1 MSIEIDLDVE
11 GIEQFQAKLRSLDS
25 AVQKHVHR
33 KLVSLGAD
41 IAAEAR
47 RLAPM
52 RTGRLRS
59 SIFSRVREWMLKV
72 GATAP
77 YTWFVEFGTRY
88 MQARKFLWRALQR
101 YLPLLNNIIGEA
113 VGQAIEEARRT

>member
-1 MSIEIDLDVE
+1 MAFEVQLDVKGVKE
-11 GIEQFQAKLRSLDS
+11 FQAKMRSLDS
-25 AVQKHVHR
+25 AMQKHVHR

-41 IAAEAR
+41 VAAEAR

-59 SIFSRVREWMLKV
+59 NIFSRVREWMLVV

-77 YTWFVEFGTRY
+77 YALFVEFGTRY
-88 MQARKFLWRALQR
+88 MQARKFLWRAIQR
-101 YLPLLNNIIGEA
+101 YLPQLGSIMGEA
-113 VGQAIEEARRT
+113 VRHAIGEARRT

>member
-1 MSIEIDLDVE
+1 MSMEIQLDVK
-11 GIEQFQAKLRSLDS
+11 GIEKFQAKMRSLDS
-25 AVQKHVHR
+25 AMQKHVHR

-41 IAAEAR
+41 IASEAR

-59 SIFSRVREWMLKV
+59 SIFSRVREWMLEV

-77 YTWFVEFGTRY
+77 YAWFVEFGTRY
-88 MQARKFLWRALQR
+88 MQARRFLWRAIQR
-101 YLPLLNNIIGEA
+101 YVPELKGIISEA
-113 VGQAIEEARRT
+113 IRYAIEEARRT

>member
-1 MSIEIDLDVE
+1 MAFEVQLDVKGVKE
-11 GIEQFQAKLRSLDS
+11 FQAKMRSLDS
-25 AVQKHVHR
+25 AMQRHVHR

-41 IAAEAR
+41 IATEAR

-59 SIFSRVREWMLKV
+59 SIFSRVRQWMLVV

-77 YTWFVEFGTRY
+77 YAWFVEFGTRY
-88 MQARKFLWRALQR
+88 MEPRKFLWRAIQC
-101 YLPLLNNIIGEA
+101 YLPQLKTIIGEA
-113 VGQAIEEARRT
+113 VGQSIEEARRI